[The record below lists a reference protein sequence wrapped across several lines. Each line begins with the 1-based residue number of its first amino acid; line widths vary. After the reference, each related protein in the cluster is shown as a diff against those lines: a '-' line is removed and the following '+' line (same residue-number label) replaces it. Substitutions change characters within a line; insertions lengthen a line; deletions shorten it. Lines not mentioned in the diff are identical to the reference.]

1 MENREITPKK
11 KCPYCGEEIQPDA
24 VKCKHCGE
32 WLTKES
38 APVPPL
44 TEDQPPIENKSS
56 APEPDTPAPHR
67 RRIKP
72 VALWAGLIAVVAIAA
87 IALAPSEGQHRERI
101 EKAAIACIE
110 KKISSSLGAVG
121 GSALSPISSIAFNV
135 ELVQQKIR
143 ERLEQENRIEVE
155 NRVFWSQARIYNQLH
170 PYGKMV
176 SFGCFGF
183 VFPSIEWEDIA
194 LLSQAER
201 EDISR
206 FLNPPSAQAEQPLT
220 PPATAQAPTGTTGI
234 RQLYHGV
241 IEGDIDGKNRI
252 DTLRCEFDLFFEDRV
267 NEEGKLIVNGTY
279 KYPRYGG
286 RAITLSGTYDPNTDL
301 LVLVE
306 YYKSGKPNCTMRV
319 QRTSY
324 GFDGM
329 FIRKNGQTL
338 SLTMTQ

>member
-1 MENREITPKK
+1 M
-11 KCPYCGEEIQPDA
+11 
-24 VKCKHCGE
+24 
-32 WLTKES
+32 
-38 APVPPL
+38 
-44 TEDQPPIENKSS
+44 
-56 APEPDTPAPHR
+56 
-67 RRIKP
+67 
-72 VALWAGLIAVVAIAA
+72 VAILA

-101 EKAAIACIE
+101 EKAAIACVE

-155 NRVFWSQARIYNQLH
+155 NRVFWSQGRIYNQLH

-194 LLSQAER
+194 LLTQAER

-206 FLNPPSAQAEQPLT
+206 FLNPTSAQAEQPLT

>member
-38 APVPPL
+38 APVPPP

-72 VALWAGLIAVVAIAA
+72 VVLWAGLIAVVAIAA

-101 EKAAIACIE
+101 EKAAIACVE

-155 NRVFWSQARIYNQLH
+155 NRVFWSQARIYN
-170 PYGKMV
+170 
-176 SFGCFGF
+176 
-183 VFPSIEWEDIA
+183 
-194 LLSQAER
+194 
-201 EDISR
+201 
-206 FLNPPSAQAEQPLT
+206 
-220 PPATAQAPTGTTGI
+220 
-234 RQLYHGV
+234 
-241 IEGDIDGKNRI
+241 
-252 DTLRCEFDLFFEDRV
+252 
-267 NEEGKLIVNGTY
+267 
-279 KYPRYGG
+279 
-286 RAITLSGTYDPNTDL
+286 
-301 LVLVE
+301 
-306 YYKSGKPNCTMRV
+306 
-319 QRTSY
+319 
-324 GFDGM
+324 
-329 FIRKNGQTL
+329 
-338 SLTMTQ
+338 

>member
-1 MENREITPKK
+1 MENKDITPKK

-32 WLTKES
+32 WLTKEAPS
-38 APVPPL
+38 ASPQ
-44 TEDQPPIENKSS
+44 TDGQPFTDSNQPTPNS
-56 APEPDTPAPHR
+56 DTPSPHKR
-67 RRIKP
+67 GMKARLFWII
-72 VALWAGLIAVVAIAA
+72 LIALVAILA
-87 IALAPSEGQHRERI
+87 IALAPSEGPHRERI
-101 EKAAIACIE
+101 EKAAIACVE

-121 GSALSPISSIAFNV
+121 GSALSSISSIAFNV

-143 ERLEQENRIEVE
+143 ERLAQENRIEVE
-155 NRVFWSQARIYNQLH
+155 NRVFWSQGRIYNQLH

-194 LLSQAER
+194 LLTQAER

-206 FLNPPSAQAEQPLT
+206 FLSPTSAQAEQPLT
-220 PPATAQAPTGTTGI
+220 PPTTAQAPTGTTGI

>member
-32 WLTKES
+32 WLTKEAPS
-38 APVPPL
+38 ASPQTDSQPF
-44 TEDQPPIENKSS
+44 TDSDQPTPNS
-56 APEPDTPAPHR
+56 DTPSPHKR
-67 RRIKP
+67 GIK
-72 VALWAGLIAVVAIAA
+72 ARLFWIILIALVAILA

-110 KKISSSLGAVG
+110 KKISNSLGGVG

-183 VFPSIEWEDIA
+183 VFLSIEWEDIA

-206 FLNPPSAQAEQPLT
+206 FLSPTSAQAEQPLT
-220 PPATAQAPTGTTGI
+220 PPATAQAPAGTTGV

>member
-32 WLTKES
+32 WLTKEVPS
-38 APVPPL
+38 ASPQ
-44 TEDQPPIENKSS
+44 TDSQPFTDSNQPTPNS
-56 APEPDTPAPHR
+56 DTPSPHKR
-67 RRIKP
+67 GMKARLFWII
-72 VALWAGLIAVVAIAA
+72 LIALVAISA
-87 IALAPSEGQHRERI
+87 IALAPSEGQHREHI

-110 KKISSSLGAVG
+110 KKISNSLGGVG
-121 GSALSPISSIAFNV
+121 GSALSSISSIAFNV

-194 LLSQAER
+194 LLTQAER
-201 EDISR
+201 EDISM
-206 FLNPPSAQAEQPLT
+206 FLNPPAAQAEQPQAN
-220 PPATAQAPTGTTGI
+220 PSTAQTHEGTTGI

>member
-38 APVPPL
+38 APVPPP

-56 APEPDTPAPHR
+56 APDTNTPAPHR

-72 VALWAGLIAVVAIAA
+72 VVLWAGLIAVVAIAA

-101 EKAAIACIE
+101 EKAAIACVE

-155 NRVFWSQARIYNQLH
+155 NRVFWSQGRIYNQLH

-286 RAITLSGTYDPNTDL
+286 RVITLSGTYDPNTDL